1 MAKYIDG
8 FVLVVPKDKIAE
20 YKKMAEEGAS
30 VWMRYGAL
38 EYMECMGEDLVIKDM
53 DGMKPLAFTEM
64 AKAKPNET
72 VWFSFIVYKS
82 RKHRDEVNTK
92 VMEEMNKQKEK
103 YKDVSMPFDMER
115 FAYGGFEVVVEG

>member
-1 MAKYIDG
+1 
-8 FVLVVPKDKIAE
+8 
-20 YKKMAEEGAS
+20 
-30 VWMRYGAL
+30 
-38 EYMECMGEDLVIKDM
+38 ME
-53 DGMKPLAFTEM
+53 PLAFTEM

-72 VWFSFIVYKS
+72 VWFSFIVYNS

-92 VMEEMNKQKEK
+92 VMEEMKKQKEK

>member
-1 MAKYIDG
+1 MAKYVDG
-8 FVLVVPKDKIAE
+8 FVFVVPKDKIAE
-20 YKKMAEEGAS
+20 YKKMAEEGARI
-30 VWMRYGAL
+30 WMRYGAL
-38 EYMECMGEDLVIKDM
+38 EYRECMGEDLVPKEM

-72 VWFSFIVYKS
+72 VWFSFIVYNS

-92 VMEEMNKQKEK
+92 VMEEMKKQKEK

>member
-1 MAKYIDG
+1 MAKYVDG
-8 FVLVVPKDKIAE
+8 FVFVVPKDKIAE
-20 YKKMAEEGAS
+20 YKKMAEEGARI
-30 VWMRYGAL
+30 WMRYGAL
-38 EYMECMGEDLVIKDM
+38 EYKECMGEDLVPKEM

-72 VWFSFIVYKS
+72 VWFSFIVYNS

>member
-1 MAKYIDG
+1 MAKYVDG
-8 FVLVVPKDKIAE
+8 FVFVVPKDKIAQ
-20 YKKMAEEGAS
+20 YKKMAQEGARI
-30 VWMRYGAL
+30 WMRYGAL
-38 EYMECMGEDLVIKDM
+38 EYMECTGEDLVAKEM